1 MSARWR
7 LPAKTLVLIAAAV
20 AYLMSCVPARGQ
32 TREEE
37 FETYV
42 AKATE
47 AQSAGDVQGA
57 IAAYKNALAIRPTV
71 GELWSNLGLMQHQA
85 GDTADALAS
94 FASAHRLQPKLF
106 VPVLFL
112 GLENLEMNRPK
123 EAIPY
128 LQQAGRL
135 NPNDPNVPVY
145 LGRAYFASKEFEA
158 AATAYWHG
166 AELNPKSGDV
176 WYRLGLSHFE
186 AAESDSRSLATR
198 HRASPYFHA
207 LEADSLSSQEKL
219 DRAEKIYR
227 EVLESQP
234 HPPCVRSS
242 LGFVLLRQDK
252 GPEADALFQ
261 EDLKAG
267 GCSIARLGLLRS
279 AFEKEGEAVSLAPL
293 ATLWRVD
300 AGFVET
306 YLPLLSSGLTQEQ
319 FTRLDQ
325 VFDRTRFV
333 DMTPEE
339 VARMKGALHGGS
351 SGSTSDPVRRVSSAA
366 PQSARAAYF
375 RGDYRACA
383 YTLLRSTD
391 TLSREQLSVL
401 GACSFF
407 TGDFDGALAAAE
419 KMRHISGAEDESL
432 YWSIRA
438 RQGLGVRA
446 LVRAGE
452 TEPDSIR
459 MHELLA
465 ETYRDMGRY
474 ESAENEY
481 AAALSMDPGRFSA
494 LLGSAANY
502 LQEFRLEPASEMIQ
516 RALAVKPSDPEANYI
531 AGEILIDQHQF
542 DAAEPHLKIA
552 LSAKAE
558 LVPRVHALL
567 GRVYASK
574 GQDQAAIEELKLGL
588 ATDDDGSIHFQLG
601 RLYQKSGQ
609 QNLAAA
615 AFAETRRLQSKE

>member
-1 MSARWR
+1 MSACR
-7 LPAKTLVLIAAAV
+7 LRARRGFVLIAAAI
-20 AYLMSCVPARGQ
+20 ACLMPCIAARGQ
-32 TREEE
+32 AREAE

-42 AKATE
+42 TKAAQ
-47 AQSAGDVQGA
+47 AQSAGDFEGA
-57 IAAYKNALAIRPTV
+57 IAAYKGALAIRPSA

-85 GDTADALAS
+85 GDKAEALTS

-128 LQQAGRL
+128 LEQAGRL

-145 LGRAYFASKEFEA
+145 LGRSYFAVKEFEA
-158 AATAYWHG
+158 AATAYSRA
-166 AELNPKSGDV
+166 AELNPKSGDA

-198 HRASPYFHA
+198 YRGSPFFHA

-227 EVLESQP
+227 AVLESQP

-242 LGFVLLRQDK
+242 LGFVLVRQTR
-252 GPEADALFQ
+252 GPEADTLFQ
-261 EDLKAG
+261 DDLKAG
-267 GCSIARLGLLRS
+267 GCSIARLGLLQT
-279 AFEKEGEAVSLAPL
+279 AFEKEGESFSLAPL
-293 ATLWRVD
+293 AALWRAD
-300 AGFVET
+300 AGFVEN
-306 YLPLLSSGLTQEQ
+306 YLPLLGSGLTQEQ
-319 FTRLDQ
+319 FERLDQ
-325 VFDRTRFV
+325 AFERTTFPEL
-333 DMTPEE
+333 TPEE
-339 VARMKGALHGGS
+339 IAHMKAALHGAS
-351 SGSTSDPVRRVSSAA
+351 FASVPAPVRSAGNVTS
-366 PQSARAAYF
+366 QSAKAAYL
-375 RGDYRACA
+375 RGEYRACA
-383 YTLLRSTD
+383 DKLLSSTG
-391 TLSREQLSVL
+391 TLSRDQVSLVA
-401 GACSFF
+401 ACSFL
-407 TGDFDGALAAAE
+407 TGDFGSALVAAE
-419 KMRHISGAEDESL
+419 KLRHIAGAEDESL

-446 LVRAGE
+446 LVHAGQV
-452 TEPDSIR
+452 EPDSIR

-481 AAALSMDPGRFSA
+481 AAALSMDPHGFSA

-502 LQEFRLEPASEMIQ
+502 LQQLRLEPASEMIQ
-516 RALAVKPSDPEANYI
+516 RALALKPSDPEANYI

-542 DAAEPHLKIA
+542 DEAEPHLKTA

-558 LVPRVHALL
+558 LIPRVHALL

-574 GQDQAAIEELKLGL
+574 GQDRAAIEELKLGL

-609 QNLAAA
+609 QSLAEA
-615 AFAETRRLQSKE
+615 AFAETRRLQSKQ

>member
-1 MSARWR
+1 MPASWRR
-7 LPAKTLVLIAAAV
+7 LPKALLIAAAIV
-20 AYLMSCVPARGQ
+20 SSMLCVPAGGQ
-32 TREEE
+32 ARETE

-42 AKATE
+42 AKATQ
-47 AQSAGDVQGA
+47 AQSAGDVRGA
-57 IAAYKNALAIRPTV
+57 IASYKSALAIRPAV

-85 GDTADALAS
+85 GDTAEALAS

-135 NPNDPNVPVY
+135 NPNDSNVPVY
-145 LGRAYFASKEFEA
+145 LGRSYFAAKEFEA
-158 AATAYWHG
+158 AATAYSRA

-198 HRASPYFHA
+198 HRGSPFFEA
-207 LEADSLSSQEKL
+207 LEADSRSSQDKL
-219 DRAEKIYR
+219 DRAEKVYR
-227 EVLESQP
+227 EVLGFQLQ
-234 HPPCVRSS
+234 PPCVRSS
-242 LGFVLLRQDK
+242 LGFVLLRQDR
-252 GPEADALFQ
+252 GAEADALFY

-267 GCSIARLGLLRS
+267 GCSVARLGLLRS
-279 AFEKEGEAVSLAPL
+279 AFEKEGESLSLSPL
-293 ATLWRVD
+293 ADLWRTD
-300 AGFVET
+300 SGFVAT
-306 YLPLLSSGLTQEQ
+306 YLPLLGSGLTPEQ
-319 FTRLDQ
+319 FAPLDQ
-325 VFDRTRFV
+325 AFDRTKFL
-333 DMTPEE
+333 DLTPEE
-339 VARMKGALHGGS
+339 IARIKAALHGANTEPASASLRQAGS
-351 SGSTSDPVRRVSSAA
+351 EISSSAK
-366 PQSARAAYF
+366 AASLHGAYK
-375 RGDYRACA
+375 ACA
-383 YTLLRSTD
+383 DKLLRSID
-391 TLSREQLSVL
+391 TLSRDQLSLVA
-401 GACSFF
+401 ACSFF
-407 TGDFDGALAAAE
+407 TGDFGSALVAAE
-419 KMRHISGAEDESL
+419 RLRRIAGAEDESL

-446 LVRAGE
+446 LVHAGE

-481 AAALSMDPGRFSA
+481 AVALSMDPHRFSA

-502 LQEFRLEPASEMIQ
+502 LQQFRLQPAWEMIQ
-516 RALAVKPSDPEANYI
+516 RALELKPLDPEANYI

-542 DAAEPHLKIA
+542 GEAESHLKIA

-558 LVPRVHALL
+558 LIPRVHALL

-609 QNLAAA
+609 QGLAEA
-615 AFAETRRLQSKE
+615 AFAETRRLQSKQ